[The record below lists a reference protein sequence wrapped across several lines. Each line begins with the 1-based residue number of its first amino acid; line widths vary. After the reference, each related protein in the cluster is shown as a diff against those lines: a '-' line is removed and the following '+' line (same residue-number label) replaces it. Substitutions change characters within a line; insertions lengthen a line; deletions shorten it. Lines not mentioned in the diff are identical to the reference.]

1 MPPEQLNYSAV
12 GAIGKKPI
20 IGILGGIGS
29 GKSTVAAEFA
39 KLGCKVID
47 ADKIAH
53 ELLLYK
59 TAVKE
64 KVVGLFGQAIL
75 NSAGKIDREKLAE
88 VVFAD
93 TPSRCS
99 MPDARYSS
107 RINPPTAGLN
117 QNPALLG
124 QESRTENQESRTEN
138 QESRTENQESRIE
151 NRVSRI
157 EMLNE
162 IIHPLVLQRAEELIE
177 QYNRQNQV
185 KAIVLDMPLLVE
197 VGWDQRCDKLI
208 FVDCEQKLRLD
219 RAKKLGFDK
228 NQVEIRE
235 NFQISL
241 DNKAN
246 LADNTIENNSDFS
259 VLAKQVVNIFSYIMY
274 NG

>member
-1 MPPEQLNYSAV
+1 V
-12 GAIGKKPI
+12 GNIGEKPV

-39 KLGCKVID
+39 RLGCKVID

-53 ELLLYK
+53 ELLDEP
-59 TAVKE
+59 TVKE
-64 KVVGLFGQAIL
+64 KVIASFGRTIL
-75 NSAGKIDREKLAE
+75 DSAGLVSAKAEAVAGKTDTFASNRRIDREKLAE

-93 TPSRCS
+93 
-99 MPDARYSS
+99 AQKLSS
-107 RINPPTAGLN
+107 LN
-117 QNPALLG
+117 
-124 QESRTENQESRTEN
+124 R
-138 QESRTENQESRIE
+138 
-151 NRVSRI
+151 
-157 EMLNE
+157 
-162 IIHPLVLQRAEELIE
+162 IIHPLVLQRVEELIE

-197 VGWDQRCDKLI
+197 VGWDKRCDKLI

-219 RAKKLGFDK
+219 RAKKMGFDK
-228 NQVEIRE
+228 NQVKIRE

-246 LADNTIENNSDFS
+246 LADNTINNNSDFS
-259 VLAKQVVNIFSYIMY
+259 ALARQVADIFSYIVY

>member
-1 MPPEQLNYSAV
+1 V
-12 GAIGKKPI
+12 GNIGEKPV

-47 ADKIAH
+47 ADKIAR

-59 TAVKE
+59 KAVKE
-64 KVVGLFGQAIL
+64 KVVGLFGRTIL

-93 TPSRCS
+93 ADKLSL
-99 MPDARYSS
+99 
-107 RINPPTAGLN
+107 I
-117 QNPALLG
+117 
-124 QESRTENQESRTEN
+124 
-138 QESRTENQESRIE
+138 
-151 NRVSRI
+151 
-157 EMLNE
+157 NE
-162 IIHPLVLQRAEELIE
+162 IIHPLVLQRAQELIK

-197 VGWDQRCDKLI
+197 VGWDKRCDKLI
-208 FVDCEQKLRLD
+208 FVDCEQELRLD

-228 NQVEIRE
+228 NQVKIRE

-246 LADNTIENNSDFS
+246 LVDYTVENNSDFS